1 MSDDEKEKIIKI
13 IDEILIELD
22 AVGLDGEISYEVKK
36 LMPEMPKL
44 MEE

>member
-1 MSDDEKEKIIKI
+1 MGSDKNELIKI

-22 AVGLDGEISYEVKK
+22 AVGLVDGKISYEVKK

>member
-1 MSDDEKEKIIKI
+1 MGSDKNELIKI

-22 AVGLDGEISYEVKK
+22 TVGVGGKISYEVKE
-36 LMPEMPKL
+36 LMLEMPKL